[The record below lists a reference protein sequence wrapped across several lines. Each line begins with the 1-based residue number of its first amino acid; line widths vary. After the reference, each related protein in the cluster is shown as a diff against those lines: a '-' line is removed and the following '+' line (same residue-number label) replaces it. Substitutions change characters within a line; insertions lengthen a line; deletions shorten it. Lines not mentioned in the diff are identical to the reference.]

1 MQILG
6 INYHA
11 EVKSL
16 SRPLSVQTKKG
27 DVMGELIKLLVIED
41 DASLC
46 ELLGELF
53 SGEGYQYKILED
65 ANQLFYWVDEFKPD
79 VILLDYLL
87 PSTNGGELCAQLKSN
102 VGTKG
107 IPVILYSAISE
118 QLLPLNEYKCDSFV
132 AKPFDI
138 NHLIYTIEKY
148 THRSH
153 AA

>member
-1 MQILG
+1 
-6 INYHA
+6 
-11 EVKSL
+11 
-16 SRPLSVQTKKG
+16 
-27 DVMGELIKLLVIED
+27 MGELIKLLVIED
-41 DASLC
+41 DSALC

-53 SGEGYQYKILED
+53 KEEGYQYKILED
-65 ANQLFYWVDEFKPD
+65 ASQLFYWVDQFKPD

-87 PSTNGGELCAQLKSN
+87 PSTNGGELCTQLKGN
-102 VGTKG
+102 ERTKE

-118 QLLPLNEYKCDSFV
+118 ELLPLNEYQCDSFV

-138 NHLIYTIEKY
+138 NHLIHTIEKY